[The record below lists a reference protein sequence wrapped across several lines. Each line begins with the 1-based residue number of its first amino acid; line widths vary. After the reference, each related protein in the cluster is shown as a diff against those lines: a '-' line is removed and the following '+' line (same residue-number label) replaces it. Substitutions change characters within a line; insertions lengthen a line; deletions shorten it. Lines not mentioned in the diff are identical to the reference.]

1 MVVKVLVV
9 DDSGFFRRRVSEILS
24 ADSNIQVV
32 GTATNGKEAID
43 QALALKPD
51 VITMDYEMPM
61 MDGITAVRH
70 IMQRCPTPVLMF
82 SSLTHE
88 GARVTLDALD
98 AGAVDFLP
106 KNFEDISR
114 NPEKVKQMLCEKVH
128 SISRSNRSSFRA
140 PVAPA
145 PAPAPTSSS
154 FGRPAPAPVAR
165 PAVAPTRAPA
175 PNASSPAPKRK
186 AYKLVAI
193 GTSTGGP
200 VALQRVLTQLPAN
213 FPAPIVLIQHMPAA
227 FTKAFAERLDKL
239 CRISVKEAEDGDILR
254 PGLALLAP
262 GGKQMMVDGRGA
274 VKILPGD
281 ERLNY
286 KPCVD
291 ITFGSAAKS
300 YGDKVLAVVLT
311 GMGADGREGA
321 RLLKQGGSSIW
332 AQDEASCVIYGMP
345 MAIVKADLAD
355 AVYSLDDIGKHLVEA
370 CH

>member
-1 MVVKVLVV
+1 
-9 DDSGFFRRRVSEILS
+9 
-24 ADSNIQVV
+24 
-32 GTATNGKEAID
+32 
-43 QALALKPD
+43 
-51 VITMDYEMPM
+51 
-61 MDGITAVRH
+61 
-70 IMQRCPTPVLMF
+70 MQRCPTPVLMF

-114 NPEKVKQMLCEKVH
+114 NPEKVKQLLCEKVH
-128 SISRSNRSSFRA
+128 SISRSNRRFSAYSSPTPTPTPTAA
-140 PVAPA
+140 PAPTPAPAPSSVSSYGSSAPARPA
-145 PAPAPTSSS
+145 PAPAH
-154 FGRPAPAPVAR
+154 APAPS
-165 PAVAPTRAPA
+165 RASSA
-175 PNASSPAPKRK
+175 GASSPAPKRK

-262 GGKQMMVDGRGA
+262 GGKQMMIDGRGA

-321 RLLKQGGSSIW
+321 RLLKQGGSAIW

-370 CH
+370 CI